1 MLQDAT
7 LAHYAG
13 YTEEDIQPVFK
24 LMVDYLAGPVVH
36 DAFFRKYASKK
47 FMKGMHIHNQPTC
60 DATDTS
66 LASIHLRQWAKK
78 WAPKYLD
85 GVEVDAGGET
95 PVL

>member
-1 MLQDAT
+1 
-7 LAHYAG
+7 
-13 YTEEDIQPVFK
+13 
-24 LMVDYLAGPVVH
+24 MVDYLAGPVVH

-47 FMKGMHIHNQPTC
+47 FMKGMHDHDYIIR
-60 DATDTS
+60 DATDTFS
-66 LASIHLRQWAKK
+66 ASIHLRQWAKK